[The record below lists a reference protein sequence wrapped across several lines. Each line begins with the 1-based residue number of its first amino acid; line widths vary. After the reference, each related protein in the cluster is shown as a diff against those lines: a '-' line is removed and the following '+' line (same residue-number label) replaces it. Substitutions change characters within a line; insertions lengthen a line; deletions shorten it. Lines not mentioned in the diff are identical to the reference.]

1 MSQTQ
6 DYQEPVHYRSRSP
19 EHRAA
24 RRNTDHD
31 HRRRRHDAGAGE
43 MGEYVTRRLI
53 PAVMDRSER
62 PVKVVVN
69 FGDMKIDDPDDASGG
84 MSPSIAPNAII
95 FNAPGSTLEMSGS
108 ASTTSTVDSRAL
120 RQRITRGRGLL
131 PYSTLPAPGVRGRV
145 PIDSSYRLSY
155 ATDYDRGGVDVPLP
169 PRERLLGFDRGG
181 ARLGWSMGACAICQ
195 IRSLVNRRGHCEE
208 CEPGRVSLP
217 VRKHRYEADRDV
229 EYPTRTSWWMDDS
242 SEVSYTPRNYTPRNR
257 SARYSGLWSGKLAG
271 YDSDWY

>member
-24 RRNTDHD
+24 RRNTDHE

-53 PAVMDRSER
+53 PSVMDRSER

-69 FGDMKIDDPDDASGG
+69 FGDMKIDDTDDAADG
-84 MSPSIAPNAII
+84 MSPSSTPNAII

-108 ASTTSTVDSRAL
+108 ASSASIVDPRAL
-120 RQRITRGRGLL
+120 RQRITRGRGPL
-131 PYSTLPAPGVRGRV
+131 PYSTLPAAGVRGRV
-145 PIDSSYRLSY
+145 PIDSSYRHSY
-155 ATDYDRGGVDVPLP
+155 VSDYSRGGLDVPLP
-169 PRERLLGFDRGG
+169 PSRTERLLGFERGG
-181 ARLGWSMGACAICQ
+181 PRLGWSMGECAICLM
-195 IRSLVNRRGHCEE
+195 RKLVNRRGHCEL
-208 CEPGRVSLP
+208 CDPRPLTLP
-217 VRKHRYEADRDV
+217 VRMDRYEADRDI
-229 EYPTRTSWWMDDS
+229 EYSTVRNPRWMDDLS
-242 SEVSYTPRNYTPRNR
+242 DVSYTPRNR
-257 SARYSGLWSGKLAG
+257 SARYSGMWSGKLAG